1 MKGYIMSEESIRDLV
16 SNVRSA
22 MSDYRVARMRDEEIA
37 KDIIA
42 QMSGELIELN
52 DISVSEVNVPC
63 KYYVRTNIVGFV
75 QKDGILRGVF
85 IKE

>member
-1 MKGYIMSEESIRDLV
+1 MKGYFMSEELLRDLV
-16 SNVRSA
+16 SNVRRT
-22 MSDYRVARMRDEEIA
+22 MSDSRVVRMTNEEIA

-42 QMSGELIELN
+42 QMSGEPIELN

-75 QKDGILRGVF
+75 QKNGILRGVF